1 MKSKKKTKFAK
12 IFGFKYFFYDFVKWT
27 GALPT
32 LLFIRPSV
40 HYMDKKA
47 VKRLKG
53 GFIASGNHMQYLD
66 PIILLCTFPFR
77 RMLFMAMEGMFNTP
91 IKRFFFNAIRC
102 VKVDRENVS
111 VETIRQAS
119 EYLKD
124 EKVLCIFPEG
134 RISQSDGLEQFK
146 PGCAMLS
153 VLNDVPIVP
162 VCIKKRNSIRRC
174 TQIIVGKPI
183 YARDVVGDQKSLNAI
198 DAVNKKLFEVE
209 NELAEYIKK
218 L

>member
-1 MKSKKKTKFAK
+1 MKSKKKTKFGK

-40 HYMDKKA
+40 HYMDKKG
-47 VKRLKG
+47 VKKLRG

-66 PIILLCTFPFR
+66 PIVMLCTFPFR

-102 VKVDRENVS
+102 VKVERANVG
-111 VETIRQAS
+111 VETIRQTS
-119 EYLKD
+119 EYLMD
-124 EKVLCIFPEG
+124 EKVVCIFPEG
-134 RISQSDGLEQFK
+134 KISRSDGLEQFK

-153 VLNDVPIVP
+153 VLNGVPIVP
-162 VCIKKRNSIRRC
+162 VCIKKRESIWHC
-174 TQIIVGKPI
+174 TKIIVGKPI

-198 DAVNKKLFEVE
+198 EAVNKKLFEAE
-209 NELAEYIKK
+209 TELAEYIKNI
-218 L
+218 